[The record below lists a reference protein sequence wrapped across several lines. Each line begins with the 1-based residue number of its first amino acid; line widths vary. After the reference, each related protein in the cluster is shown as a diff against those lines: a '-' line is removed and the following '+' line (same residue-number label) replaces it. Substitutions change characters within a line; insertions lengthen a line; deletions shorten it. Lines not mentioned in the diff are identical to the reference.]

1 MRCIKHRRNTV
12 KVKVKSKPRLPKG
25 KKERIVYCS
34 YRDGEVIVARRY
46 VYPKLSGQ
54 NSSFASRNTN
64 LFRLNPSE
72 GYRNDCREYIH
83 TYNATPNG
91 QESPIRSWNNL
102 YIKLMS
108 ALARNDPELDL
119 RTLTREEIYAHQ
131 LPCISIKSAVEAGLL
146 PKVKHWEQLV
156 NEL

>member
-1 MRCIKHRRNTV
+1 M
-12 KVKVKSKPRLPKG
+12 KVKIKSKPRLPKG

-64 LFRLNPSE
+64 IFGLNPSE
-72 GYRNDCREYIH
+72 EYRNDCREYINA
-83 TYNATPNG
+83 YNATPQG
-91 QESPIRSWNNL
+91 QESPVRSWNNL

-108 ALARNDPELDL
+108 AMARQDPELEL
-119 RTLTREEIYAHQ
+119 CTLTREDIYARK

-146 PKVKHWEQLV
+146 PKVKNWEQLV